1 MASKGL
7 DLPHLAHFDPVSD
20 PASIGQS
27 WKAWKR
33 WKSWKSWEPYIIKKN
48 SKSERTL
55 RLYLPAMSH
64 RILICQSRVSSTR
77 SDLILPESRKGKIVL
92 GCLFFNLNPLQ
103 AIS

>member
-7 DLPHLAHFDPVSD
+7 DLPNLAHFDPVSD
-20 PASIGQS
+20 PALIGQS

-33 WKSWKSWEPYIIKKN
+33 WEKWKSWEPYIIKKN
-48 SKSERTL
+48 SKSERAL

-77 SDLILPESRKGKIVL
+77 LDLILPESRKGKIVL

>member
-7 DLPHLAHFDPVSD
+7 DLPHLAHFAPVSD
-20 PASIGQS
+20 PASINQS

-33 WKSWKSWEPYIIKKN
+33 WKSWEPYIIKKN
-48 SKSERTL
+48 SKSERAL

-64 RILICQSRVSSTR
+64 RILICHSRVSSTR

-92 GCLFFNLNPLQ
+92 GCLLFNLNPLQ